1 MKKKELNELKA
12 KSIAEL
18 TKKLTELQKEKVN
31 TQLEFK
37 MGKLKNVHLIKQ
49 KRKEI
54 AKIKTILS
62 LKTLAAQVAQAPKE
76 VANAPS

>member
-18 TKKLTELQKEKVN
+18 TRKLTELQKEKVN
-31 TQLEFK
+31 TQLELK

-62 LKTLAAQVAQAPKE
+62 LKTLAVQVAQAPKE

>member
-18 TKKLTELQKEKVN
+18 TRKLTELQKEKVN
-31 TQLEFK
+31 TQLELK
-37 MGKLKNVHLIKQ
+37 MGKLKNVHLIEQ

-62 LKTLAAQVAQAPKE
+62 LKTLAVQVAQAPKE